1 MLLSQTQNTVTKSSA
16 SMGSA
21 GCPKSGIGFGNGIH
35 PRGGI
40 WGSVDGSGLGRT
52 CH

>member
-35 PRGGI
+35 PEDGI
-40 WGSVDGSGLGRT
+40 WRSVDESGIERT